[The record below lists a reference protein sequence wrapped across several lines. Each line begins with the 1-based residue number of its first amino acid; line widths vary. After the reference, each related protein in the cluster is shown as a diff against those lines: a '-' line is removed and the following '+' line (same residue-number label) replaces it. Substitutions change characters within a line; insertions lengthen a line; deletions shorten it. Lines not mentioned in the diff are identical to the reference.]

1 MAESFRDRVVVLTG
15 ASRGIGRELALQL
28 ASEGAALVLASRNA
42 ERLGEVVRECT
53 ARGGRAVAVPTDVG
67 DASACRA
74 LIEAAV
80 QAFGPPDVLIN
91 NAGISMFARFAA
103 VRDPAMLERIL
114 HVNFLGAMYCTHY
127 ALPYLRRTRG
137 RIVAI
142 ASLIGKVPGPGG
154 TGYVASKYALRGFYD
169 SLRAELRA
177 ENVSV
182 TVAYPGFVRTEIYQ
196 RFLDADGKYGPDR
209 SHRIPRWAMMSAERC
224 ARRILAAAR
233 RRRREVPPTLI
244 ERGLLALYR
253 LPAPIMDLFWQRP
266 LRRNL
271 PPLPAP
277 DASPHG
283 GPSSDTDN
291 TPVFDPI
298 VEAPPADGA

>member
-1 MAESFRDRVVVLTG
+1 MAESFRDRAVVLTG

-28 ASEGAALVLASRNA
+28 ASEGAALVLASRDVQ
-42 ERLGEVVRECT
+42 RLAEVVRECT

-67 DASACRA
+67 DASACKA

-80 QAFGPPDVLIN
+80 QWFGPPHVLIN

-114 HVNFLGAMYCTHY
+114 RVNFLGAMYCTHH
-127 ALPYLRRTRG
+127 ALPYLRQTRG
-137 RIVAI
+137 RIVAV
-142 ASLIGKVPGPGG
+142 ASLIAKVPGPGG

-182 TVAYPGFVRTEIYQ
+182 TVAYPGFVRTEIYH
-196 RFLDADGKYGPDR
+196 RFLDADGKHGPDR

-233 RRRREVPPTLI
+233 CRRREVPPTLI

-253 LPAPIMDLFWQRP
+253 LPAPLMDLFWQRP

-271 PPLPAP
+271 PPLPAV
-277 DASPHG
+277 DSNAHR
-283 GPSSDTDN
+283 GPSSNANDTPLFN
-291 TPVFDPI
+291 PI
-298 VEAPPADGA
+298 SNPPPADGA

>member
-1 MAESFRDRVVVLTG
+1 MAESFRDCAVVLTG

-28 ASEGAALVLASRNA
+28 ASEGAALVLASRDA
-42 ERLGEVVRECT
+42 ERLAEVVRECT

-67 DASACRA
+67 DASACKA

-80 QAFGPPDVLIN
+80 QAFGPPHVLIN

-114 HVNFLGAMYCTHY
+114 RVNFLGPMYCTHH
-127 ALPYLRRTRG
+127 ALPYLRQTRG

-142 ASLIGKVPGPGG
+142 ASLISKVPGPGG

-169 SLRAELRA
+169 SLRAELQA

-182 TVAYPGFVRTEIYQ
+182 TVAYPGFVRTDIYQ

-209 SHRIPRWAMMSAERC
+209 SHRIPRWAMMSVERC

-253 LPAPIMDLFWQRP
+253 LPAPVMDLFWQRP

-271 PPLPAP
+271 PPLPAA
-277 DASPHG
+277 DANSNH
-283 GPSSDTDN
+283 GPSSNTDN
-291 TPVFDPI
+291 TPTVDPI
-298 VEAPPADGA
+298 T

>member
-1 MAESFRDRVVVLTG
+1 MAESFRDRAVVLTG

-28 ASEGAALVLASRNA
+28 ASEGAALVLASRDA
-42 ERLGEVVRECT
+42 ERLAEVVRECT

-80 QAFGPPDVLIN
+80 KTFGPPHVLIN

-114 HVNFLGAMYCTHY
+114 HVNFLGAMYCTHH
-127 ALPYLRRTRG
+127 ALRYLRQTQG

-182 TVAYPGFVRTEIYQ
+182 TVAYPGFVRTDIYQ
-196 RFLDADGKYGPDR
+196 RFLDADGNYGPDR
-209 SHRIPRWAMMSAERC
+209 SQRIPRWVMMSAARC

-244 ERGLLALYR
+244 ERGILALYR
-253 LPAPIMDLFWQRP
+253 LPAPLMDLLWQRP

-271 PPLPAP
+271 PPVPAEDRRYHAAP
-277 DASPHG
+277 LSN
-283 GPSSDTDN
+283 TDN
-291 TPVFDPI
+291 TPLLDPI
-298 VEAPPADGA
+298 LDAPPADDA